1 MHALNFD
8 QLNIQFGHLGSQDG
22 IFLSLY
28 KYKEILYFKT
38 DKRLRN
44 LRKFVAHHA
53 LMLRAR

>member
-28 KYKEILYFKT
+28 KYKEILYF
-38 DKRLRN
+38 
-44 LRKFVAHHA
+44 
-53 LMLRAR
+53 